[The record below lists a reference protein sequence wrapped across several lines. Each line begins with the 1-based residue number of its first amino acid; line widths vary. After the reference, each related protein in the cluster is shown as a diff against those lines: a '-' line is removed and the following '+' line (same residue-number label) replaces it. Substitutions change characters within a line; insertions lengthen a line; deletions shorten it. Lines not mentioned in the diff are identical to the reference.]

1 MYNLTKTS
9 FYFKK
14 PQQKKLLFFDE
25 AQANFFI
32 TKFKIN
38 KNDCYSLN
46 TRKEKINIYILLN
59 TVKRLFSSFCRPS
72 NLFLNYLLEYIKSV
86 NPSVVI
92 TLIDNNILFFFLKK
106 YFPRVKFLTIQLG
119 HRTEHRD
126 IFTVI
131 KKKKL
136 GKKNL
141 KADICF
147 TFNKAYGQKI
157 SNYIKCKTID
167 IGSLKNNFVKI
178 GETKN
183 KKTLLFISQFRNE
196 LPSNNNCFNIE
207 KKLLPEIKLYCE
219 KEKINFYILGAHK
232 INADV
237 EKKYFTKII
246 GFNNWKFLAAR
257 KNLDNYRVIDKFE
270 NIVFID
276 STLGYEAIGRK
287 KKVANFSSRRL
298 TKNSPYEKFAW
309 PFKIKKR
316 DFFYSNSCSKDEVKR
331 VLDNVTKC
339 SEKKWKKE
347 FLHKIKKFCPYKKNN
362 LIFRKKIISII
373 NK

>member
-25 AQANFFI
+25 AQTNFFI
-32 TKFKIN
+32 KKFKIN
-38 KNDCYSLN
+38 KNDYYSLN

-59 TVKRLFSSFCRPS
+59 LVKRLFSSFRRPS

-178 GETKN
+178 GETKK

-196 LPSNNNCFNIE
+196 LTSNNNCFNIE

-219 KEKINFYILGAHK
+219 KEKINFYVLGAQK
-232 INADV
+232 INSDV
-237 EKKYFTKII
+237 EKKFFTKII
-246 GFNNWKFLAAR
+246 GSNNWKFLAAR
-257 KNLDNYRVIDKFE
+257 KNLDNYREIDKFE

-287 KKVANFSSRRL
+287 KKVAIFSSRRL